1 MGLVKKQQE
10 KKDDGLDF
18 SKKEIEFLL
27 YLIQEGMIP
36 GKRLSEAVTIVEKL
50 QKQYT
55 LFTVLHRSWS
65 KKSLSRNLIR

>member
-1 MGLVKKQQE
+1 MGLVKKHQE

-50 QKQYT
+50 QKQY
-55 LFTVLHRSWS
+55 S
-65 KKSLSRNLIR
+65 KVISE

>member
-1 MGLVKKQQE
+1 MGLVKNQQE

-18 SKKEIEFLL
+18 SKKEIELLL

-50 QKQYT
+50 QKQY
-55 LFTVLHRSWS
+55 S
-65 KKSLSRNLIR
+65 KVISE